1 MKGLSGRL
9 RDRFSLTL
17 ISVLVSVIKTLSLLG
32 RVTSEQKT
40 NVARYEIISHLLNVL
55 LLWDVTLFRLSECF
69 PGFGKIVVSLF
80 QGQTF
85 QKEARQWF

>member
-9 RDRFSLTL
+9 LDLFSLTL

-40 NVARYEIISHLLNVL
+40 NVARYEIISHLLNVP

-69 PGFGKIVVSLF
+69 PAFGKIVVSLF
-80 QGQTF
+80 QG
-85 QKEARQWF
+85 